1 MDGGTLTESVD
12 EQENE
17 RRDALAEGL
26 MGLLKPA
33 VEEVDER
40 VSAVRLLSSLLASS
54 SAQFYRHCTLG
65 LTFSISGQSCWP
77 ESNEYP
83 LE

>member
-40 VSAVRLLSSLLASS
+40 VSAVRLLSSL
-54 SAQFYRHCTLG
+54 
-65 LTFSISGQSCWP
+65 
-77 ESNEYP
+77 
-83 LE
+83 